1 MDKGSIM
8 NAQDMAKD
16 LINRVRALREF
27 EVSAE
32 LPEDFAINGYIPF
45 HLIIRDGVLTA
56 RVLAATQQDAQDQV
70 ERFIESQS

>member
-8 NAQDMAKD
+8 NAQDITKA
-16 LINRVRALREF
+16 LINRVRSLREF
-27 EVSAE
+27 EVRAE

-70 ERFIESQS
+70 DRFIESQL

>member
-8 NAQDMAKD
+8 NAQDITKA
-16 LINRVRALREF
+16 LINRVRSLREF

-45 HLIIRDGVLTA
+45 HLIIRDGIMTA
-56 RVLAATQQDAQDQV
+56 RVMAVSEEDAQHMVQ
-70 ERFIESQS
+70 RFLESQS

>member
-1 MDKGSIM
+1 MT
-8 NAQDMAKD
+8 AQDITKA
-16 LINRVRALREF
+16 LINRVRSLREF

-56 RVLAATQQDAQDQV
+56 RVMAVSKEDAQDQV

>member
-8 NAQDMAKD
+8 TAQDITKA
-16 LINRVRALREF
+16 LINRVRSLREF

-45 HLIIRDGVLTA
+45 HLIIRDGRMTA
-56 RVLAATQQDAQDQV
+56 RVLAPSQEDAQDQV
-70 ERFIESQS
+70 DRFIESQL